1 MELTDTLNTWR
12 NIPEILRAEWV
23 YTEIIQSNDK
33 ATLLLCTFNII
44 LAERYKGSAIIVE
57 ISN

>member
-12 NIPEILRAEWV
+12 NIREILRAGWV

-44 LAERYKGSAIIVE
+44 LAER
-57 ISN
+57 